1 MLSLC
6 LLSLPIHVALRA
18 STILSLTPGNK
29 TNRSCFC
36 PHPYG
41 SSSTFS
47 PARCAYMTKSRKFRK
62 CPGSGCTTSSI
73 AILHMCLP
81 VYHCHTPEAL
91 IDVDRF
97 NFVRVQLC
105 QDRQRPARPLH
116 LKRIRRVA
124 GAPNPHCA
132 PRGSALRSQGLRP
145 QVSRQEM
152 RQAEGSKPFL
162 PALVRLFVL
171 LVVRHT
177 HVLQPHRVAKVDG
190 GQGLRLRR
198 CLRRVLGLVGLVLHA
213 GQLVTARLR
222 ITSLGSLQSPL
233 ALLHGLFPPTPFK
246 YLSFSPDN
254 PHKRALEEILK
265 PGALSRKRPT
275 TPSYENFAL

>member
-1 MLSLC
+1 MCVYDEVTKVSEVPRPRVHGFLDCNITHVS
-6 LLSLPIHVALRA
+6 SRAPLP
-18 STILSLTPGNK
+18 
-29 TNRSCFC
+29 
-36 PHPYG
+36 
-41 SSSTFS
+41 
-47 PARCAYMTKSRKFRK
+47 
-62 CPGSGCTTSSI
+62 
-73 AILHMCLP
+73 
-81 VYHCHTPEAL
+81 HTLAL

-97 NFVRVQLC
+97 NFVWVQLC

-233 ALLHGLFPPTPFK
+233 ALLHGFFPPTPFK

-275 TPSYENFAL
+275 TPSYENLALYELEGKSQNQSFRYGSGGLTNLTWQTDYPF